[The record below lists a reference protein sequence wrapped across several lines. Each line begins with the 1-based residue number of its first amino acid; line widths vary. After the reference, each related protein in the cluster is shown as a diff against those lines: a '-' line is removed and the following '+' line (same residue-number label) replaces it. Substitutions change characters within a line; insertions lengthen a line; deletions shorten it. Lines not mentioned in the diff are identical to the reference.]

1 MVSFMENQGGQW
13 KIRTQHGWW
22 YLGVPTWL
30 WKPPHRCGKSTILV
44 LADTSSINGAMVST
58 FGFNIYVLYINI
70 FIYIGPVV
78 YVTVNT
84 LKRAR

>member
-1 MVSFMENQGGQW
+1 M
-13 KIRTQHGWW
+13 
-22 YLGVPTWL
+22 
-30 WKPPHRCGKSTILV
+30 

-58 FGFNIYVLYINI
+58 FGFNIYILYINI

-84 LKRAR
+84 LKRAREIRKYLYLSTFIFLCECPYSFIIKKL

>member
-1 MVSFMENQGGQW
+1 
-13 KIRTQHGWW
+13 
-22 YLGVPTWL
+22 
-30 WKPPHRCGKSTILV
+30 V